1 MEAIEESVLQKI
13 FHSCSRHLLYL
24 EAGIIPARYQ
34 IHRQMI
40 NFLHYILQQP
50 TNSILQGVFRA
61 QKANPRKGDWVS
73 NVCQLLI
80 TYNINLTLQEVQNM
94 KTSLFKNLVKRKVH
108 TAAFESLILK
118 KNGGSKGSLI
128 KYEDFQMS
136 HYLLAQSNI
145 SVKDKEEIFSYRC
158 EMNDLP
164 FNFGRKTNCE
174 LGCSSQ
180 MNNEHLLNCP
190 ILKEGNDQFEYN
202 LILNGTNSQK
212 IQILRKLQENAE
224 RRRKLLMDSV

>member
-1 MEAIEESVLQKI
+1 
-13 FHSCSRHLLYL
+13 
-24 EAGIIPARYQ
+24 
-34 IHRQMI
+34 
-40 NFLHYILQQP
+40 
-50 TNSILQGVFRA
+50 
-61 QKANPRKGDWVS
+61 
-73 NVCQLLI
+73 
-80 TYNINLTLQEVQNM
+80 
-94 KTSLFKNLVKRKVH
+94 
-108 TAAFESLILK
+108 
-118 KNGGSKGSLI
+118 
-128 KYEDFQMS
+128 MS
-136 HYLLAQSNI
+136 QYLLAQSNI

-190 ILKEGNDQFEYN
+190 IIKEGNDQFEYN

-212 IQILRKLQENAE
+212 IQILRKFQENAE